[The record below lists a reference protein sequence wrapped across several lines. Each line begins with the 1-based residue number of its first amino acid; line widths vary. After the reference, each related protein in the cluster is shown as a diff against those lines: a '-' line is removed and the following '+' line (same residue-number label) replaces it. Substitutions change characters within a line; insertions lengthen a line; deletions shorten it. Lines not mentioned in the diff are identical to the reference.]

1 MRGADDRL
9 IQAIVGAVLA
19 TTLLVAAFAVIA
31 QEPAAADPPGARPA
45 DPAASSHHPRD
56 RRA

>member
-31 QEPAAADPPGARPA
+31 QEPAATDPPGARPA
-45 DPAASSHHPRD
+45 DPGATSHCPRD
-56 RRA
+56 RHA